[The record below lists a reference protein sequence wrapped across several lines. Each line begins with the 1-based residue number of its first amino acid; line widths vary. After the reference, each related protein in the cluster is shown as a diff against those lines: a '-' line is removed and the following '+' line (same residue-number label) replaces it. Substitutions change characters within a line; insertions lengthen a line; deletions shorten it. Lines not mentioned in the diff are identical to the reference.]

1 MDCRIESTTS
11 SKLQELINKYGQQE
25 GLTRFIKQTV
35 NPTALTFEG
44 IKADKETMGLKFLY
58 FYDRESANASLK
70 SIKQDLGDRYATLVE
85 GKDLRGREMFKVVVT
100 NPDGVSSVNELAGID
115 DFSIEEKTLSEI
127 TNLLNKYKDDPIITT
142 YINESKKIGYIDDR
156 AYARIANKYWDELSK
171 DVQLFLEFEAPAVD
185 FETPDSPYYKGFGY
199 NRPDDLGHSQEVH
212 GSHISMLREVINES
226 RFSEYENELA
236 GISSDNP
243 FEVLSSY
250 LNGQKRLKYGRLS
263 KITAEITE
271 LKKSGSASKLKA
283 KELERT
289 RVINDI
295 AELEQ
300 SIDEYTAKKEAENLI
315 TLASKQLAWV
325 TSTLGKESIT
335 ASEITEANNIIDL
348 WRDIREALYDE
359 TDEVPEDM
367 QQAFTQIRV
376 MTDSNDLYGNL
387 YRVMANYLAEQAKY
401 DSAEDMIK
409 QFHNVDDI
417 SFIRQWGL
425 DLSHTGIKLITSTDK
440 YVREYMTRAD
450 GEIVEI
456 VQQINEMFEKLS
468 SKNKSYNPIFQ
479 VDSNGERTGNI
490 TNRYSQ
496 SWYDSFG
503 EVKRELYNSIK
514 AINQSDV
521 SDSAKKKAKRSAY
534 IKYKNWTRANSEMI
548 DIRFFIETNFS
559 DGMFTTKTYTEYLE
573 SIFGVKRTQEIIAQ
587 ALEQYDKYL
596 EALENTREDYLS
608 QFNNGEITQEEYDD
622 KLTNWKLQN
631 SPEVFIRQNEPDSTE
646 FHQSHN
652 PYVIV
657 KPKKFINGKLSG
669 WYDANFET
677 IENDP
682 DLLELYNY
690 IRAFMDEMMSYLPKY
705 LTKDQ
710 DVHAGFLPRIQKEL
724 LAGLTMKDFIGGLA
738 TMKADWI
745 DSITTSDNLDN
756 RHLEINP
763 ATGKPYRSI
772 PSAFIANIPVDERS
786 FELDKVMAAFAKM
799 AITYK
804 WKSKVE
810 DKLLLVNR
818 FVENISQSE
827 KRKQN
832 TTDELTALRKS
843 LEYYT
848 DFKLYD
854 EKKAVEGISNIKL
867 FNGNT
872 YLADDDIK
880 SEVDKLAKELR
891 TNGLNEEEINSKLK
905 EKYGEKVK
913 IVTGRT
919 KHNYLKKKIDE
930 ADTMLD
936 NGEINEAEYNKIV
949 EPLEEEA
956 KHLGR
961 SIVGSM
967 VGDKLLRFN
976 QALALGFNPFSAVN
990 NYLFGVTS
998 NIMWAAGNRDFTS
1011 KEMRRAFGI
1020 MWKSAL
1026 SFNKKKY
1033 DKAANLMIKF
1043 NTLSE
1048 SIEYKSSGKN
1058 ETLEKIK
1065 NSPYVLLKS
1074 GDYMIKGQTFIA
1086 KMLHTKIK
1094 DINGKERSL
1103 YDAFDNEGNWRV
1115 EEFGDNKQWNGS
1127 FSNTEEMNE
1136 FINFRSSAIQLIK
1149 KLHGNFDPDS
1159 PVMYKKYILGRM
1171 VGQFRFSW
1179 MMEGVEQRFGKR
1191 RYDDLLEREVYGRWR
1206 TYADLGVNKSLRM
1219 LLKLALHQA
1228 SAFKGVKPSDRAIVE
1243 ENMRRNLS
1251 EIYLYAMMTI
1261 IYLVLK
1267 GTGDDDDDKKRY
1279 IVMNMLQRVMADTT
1293 FYFNPNTFTSI
1304 IQDPLPVIRVYK
1316 NAKKAFDS
1324 AGQLIIEDD
1333 LTEHE
1338 AEQKWLNV
1346 TNAFPYI
1353 NQYNRFKYLSEKV
1366 REY

>member
-1 MDCRIESTTS
+1 MGKCLPTYKGKRYNSLE
-11 SKLQELINKYGQQE
+11 ELYKANGVTEQQ
-25 GLTRFIKQTV
+25 KQQAQQLYSQYLDT
-35 NPTALTFEG
+35 NPQAERG
-44 IKADKETMGLKFLY
+44 
-58 FYDRESANASLK
+58 S
-70 SIKQDLGDRYATLVE
+70 KQDIQGFKEFVEKDTQQDYGD
-85 GKDLRGREMFKVVVT
+85 
-100 NPDGVSSVNELAGID
+100 
-115 DFSIEEKTLSEI
+115 
-127 TNLLNKYKDDPIITT
+127 
-142 YINESKKIGYIDDR
+142 
-156 AYARIANKYWDELSK
+156 
-171 DVQLFLEFEAPAVD
+171 
-185 FETPDSPYYKGFGY
+185 
-199 NRPDDLGHSQEVH
+199 
-212 GSHISMLREVINES
+212 
-226 RFSEYENELA
+226 ELA

-250 LNGQKRLKYGRLS
+250 LNGQKRIKYSRLS
-263 KITAEITE
+263 KITADITE
-271 LKKSGSASKLKA
+271 LKKTGNATKLKA

-289 RVINDI
+289 KVINDI

-325 TSTLGKESIT
+325 TSTLGKENIT

-348 WRDIREALYDE
+348 WRNIREALYDE

-387 YRVMANYLAEQAKY
+387 YRVMANYLSEQAKY
-401 DSAEDMIK
+401 TSAEDMIK
-409 QFHNVDDI
+409 EFHNVDDI
-417 SFIRQWGL
+417 SMIRQWGL

-440 YVREYMTRAD
+440 YVREYMTRAE
-450 GEIVEI
+450 GEVVEI
-456 VQQINEMFEKLS
+456 TKQINEMFEKFKV
-468 SKNKSYNPIFQ
+468 KNKSYDPIFQ
-479 VDSNGERTGNI
+479 VDSKGEKTGNI

-496 SWYDSFG
+496 AWYDAFG
-503 EVKRELYNSIK
+503 EVKKELYNSIK

-521 SDSAKKKAKRSAY
+521 SDGAKKRAKRNAY
-534 IKYKNWTRANSEMI
+534 IKYKNWTRTNSEMI
-548 DIRFFIETNFS
+548 DIRFFIYDNFS

-573 SIFGVKRTQEIIAQ
+573 SIFGVVRTQEIIQQ

-596 EALENTREDYLS
+596 EALENTTEDYLS
-608 QFNNGEITQEEYDD
+608 QFESGEITQEEYEE
-622 KLTNWKLQN
+622 KINNWKLQN
-631 SPEVFIRQNEPDSTE
+631 SPEVFIRQNEPESTE
-646 FHQSHN
+646 FHQSRN
-652 PYVIV
+652 PYVVI
-657 KPKKFINGKLSG
+657 KPKKFINGRSSG
-669 WYDANFET
+669 WYDTNFEL
-677 IENDP
+677 IENDS

-690 IRAFMDEMMSYLPKY
+690 IRALVDELMSYLPKY

-710 DVHAGFLPRIQKEL
+710 DIHAGFLPRVQKEI
-724 LAGLTMKDFIGGLA
+724 LAALTMKDFIGGMA

-745 DSITTSDNLDN
+745 DSITTTDNLEN

-763 ATGKPYRSI
+763 DTGKPYRSI
-772 PSAFIANIPVDERS
+772 PSAFINNIPVDERS
-786 FELDKVMAAFAKM
+786 FELDKVLAAFAKM
-799 AITYK
+799 AIIYK

-854 EKKAVEGISNIKL
+854 EKKAVEGVSNIKL

-872 YLADDDIK
+872 YLADGDIK
-880 SEVDKLAKELR
+880 NEVDKLAKELR
-891 TNGLNEEEINSKLK
+891 TNGLNEEEINARLK
-905 EKYGEKVK
+905 EKYNDKVK

-919 KHNYLKKKIDE
+919 KHNYLKKKISD

-936 NGEINEAEYNKIV
+936 NGEINEDDYNKLV

-956 KHLGR
+956 KYLGR

-998 NIMWAAGNRDFTS
+998 NIMWAAGNTDFTG
-1011 KEMRRAFGI
+1011 KDMRRAFGI

-1026 SFNKKKY
+1026 TLNKKKY
-1033 DKAANLMIKF
+1033 DKAANIMVKF
-1043 NTLSE
+1043 NALSE
-1048 SIEYKSSGKN
+1048 SVEYKSGSKN
-1058 ETLEKIK
+1058 ETLERIK
-1065 NSPYVLLKS
+1065 NAPYALLKA

-1094 DINGKERSL
+1094 DVNGKERSL
-1103 YDAFDNEGNWRV
+1103 YDAFDSEGNWKV
-1115 EEFGDNKQWNGS
+1115 EEFGDNKGWNGS

-1149 KLHGNFDPDS
+1149 KLHGNFDPES

-1171 VGQFRFSW
+1171 IGQFRFSW

-1228 SAFKGVKPSDRAIVE
+1228 STFKGVRPSDRAIVE

-1251 EIYLYAMMTI
+1251 EIYLYAMLTI
-1261 IYLVLK
+1261 LYLVLR

-1279 IVMNMLQRVMADTT
+1279 LVMNMLQRVMADTT

-1304 IQDPLPVIRVYK
+1304 IQYPLPLIRVYK

-1324 AGQLIIEDD
+1324 AGQLILEDD

-1338 AEQKWLNV
+1338 AEQKWLNI

-1366 REY
+1366 RTY